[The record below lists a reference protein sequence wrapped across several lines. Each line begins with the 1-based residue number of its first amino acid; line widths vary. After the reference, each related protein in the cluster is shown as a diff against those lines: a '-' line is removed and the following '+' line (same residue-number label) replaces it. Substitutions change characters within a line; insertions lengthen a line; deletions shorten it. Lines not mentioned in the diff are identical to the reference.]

1 MSGTGGLAR
10 NHPSRPVK
18 SLLPDID
25 KHPEL
30 LSPLKMIRTKRVY
43 ETVAKEDGARFLVE
57 RLWPRGLRKEAVP
70 MVGWC
75 KTVAPSAKLRQ
86 WFKHDPAKWQQFQRR
101 YRDELNDNHAAW
113 QPLLEA
119 AKNGDISL
127 LYSAHD
133 QEHNSALVLKS
144 YLEEK

>member
-1 MSGTGGLAR
+1 LLPHID
-10 NHPSRPVK
+10 NHP
-18 SLLPDID
+18 
-25 KHPEL
+25 EF
-30 LSPLKMIRTKRVY
+30 LSPLNMIRTKRVY

-70 MVGWC
+70 MVAWC
-75 KTVAPSAKLRQ
+75 KNVAPSAKLRQ
-86 WFKHDPAKWQQFQRR
+86 WFDHDPAKWQEFQRR

-133 QEHNSALVLKS
+133 QEHNSALLLKS
-144 YLEEK
+144 YLEEKMS

>member
-1 MSGTGGLAR
+1 
-10 NHPSRPVK
+10 
-18 SLLPDID
+18 
-25 KHPEL
+25 
-30 LSPLKMIRTKRVY
+30 MIRMKRVY
-43 ETVAKEDGARFLVE
+43 EIVGKEDGARFLIE

-70 MVGWC
+70 IAAWC
-75 KTVAPSAKLRQ
+75 KNAAPSAKLRQ
-86 WFKHDPAKWQQFQRR
+86 WFRHDPAKWQEFQRR
-101 YRDELNDNHAAW
+101 YRAAW

-144 YLEEK
+144 YLEEKMS